1 MPSDSANETLSN
13 LRDSSNFQWY
23 IIPILVIVIYIY
35 SVEIKKAQQTG
46 NWNVVT
52 AGIAY
57 FGMDLINEIW
67 NGLVFHFTNDAA
79 FWMTPGDSVYIIMI
93 GWNIE
98 IALMFSIAGLAFAN
112 TLPEDKDLTFN
123 LGFMKMNNRWAL
135 AIGFTVFAVFVEILL
150 NAADALIW
158 EYSFWNASFG
168 GIWLIF
174 LFGYLH
180 FFIVAFWVHDMKEM
194 RNKLRVI
201 MIIYA
206 IGISGLVIFMGILGW
221 I

>member
-1 MPSDSANETLSN
+1 MPTDSANETLAN
-13 LRDSSNFQWY
+13 LRDGSNFQWY

-35 SVEIKKAQQTG
+35 SIEIKKAQQTG

-52 AGIAY
+52 AGIAF

-67 NGLVFHFTNDAA
+67 NGLVFHFTDDAA
-79 FWMTPGDSVYIIMI
+79 FWMTPGDSVFIIMI

-98 IALMFSIAGLAFAN
+98 IALMFSISGLAFAN
-112 TLPEDKDLTFN
+112 TLPEDKTLKFN
-123 LGFMKMNNRWAL
+123 FGIAKINNRWAL
-135 AIGFTVFAVFVEILL
+135 AIGFAAFAVFVEILL
-150 NAADALIW
+150 NAVGALIW
-158 EYSFWNASFG
+158 EYSFWNASFA

-180 FFIVAFWVHDMKEM
+180 FFVVAFWVHDMEHIK
-194 RNKLRVI
+194 NKIRAIV
-201 MIIYA
+201 IIYT
-206 IGISGLVIFMGILGW
+206 IGITSLIMFMGILEW

>member
-1 MPSDSANETLSN
+1 MPTDSAQQAIDN
-13 LRDSSNFQWY
+13 LRDSSNFSWY

-35 SVEIKKAQQTG
+35 SIEIRKANKTG
-46 NWNVVT
+46 NWNVVF
-52 AGIAY
+52 AGLAY

-67 NGLVFHFTNDAA
+67 NSLIFHFTDHAA

-112 TLPEDKDLTFN
+112 TLPEDKSMKI
-123 LGFMKMNNRWAL
+123 LGINNRWFL
-135 AIGFTVFAVFVEILL
+135 AIGFSIFAVFVEILL
-150 NAADALIW
+150 NKANALIW
-158 EYSFWNASFG
+158 EYSFWNG
-168 GIWLIF
+168 TIQGVWLIF

-180 FFIVAFWVHDMKEM
+180 FHVVAFLVHDMKSN
-194 RNKLRVI
+194 RNK
-201 MIIYA
+201 IITTGTIYS
-206 IGISGLVIFMGILGW
+206 IGIIGLILFMGILGW